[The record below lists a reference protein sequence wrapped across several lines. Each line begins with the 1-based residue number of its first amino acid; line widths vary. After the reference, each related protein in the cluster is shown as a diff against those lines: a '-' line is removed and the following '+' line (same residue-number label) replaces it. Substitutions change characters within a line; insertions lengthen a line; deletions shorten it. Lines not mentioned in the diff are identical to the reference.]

1 MKKKKKLKTKLKER
15 KLNNDSTLYYTTLQ
29 EIREANNIK
38 WNDDVLKK
46 AYKDYMD
53 EIIETA
59 KKQATQ
65 QQ

>member
-1 MKKKKKLKTKLKER
+1 MYVV
-15 KLNNDSTLYYTTLQ
+15 NLY
-29 EIREANNIK
+29 NIESK
-38 WNDDVLKK
+38 YYNHYIAISKCIDYKK